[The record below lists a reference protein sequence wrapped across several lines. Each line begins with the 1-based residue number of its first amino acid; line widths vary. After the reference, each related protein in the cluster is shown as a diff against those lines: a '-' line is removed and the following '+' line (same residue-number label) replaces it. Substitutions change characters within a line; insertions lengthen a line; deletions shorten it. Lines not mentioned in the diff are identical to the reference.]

1 MKKLLVLPILFFFGL
16 IAQAQV
22 SSDSTHSHRTMID
35 GKRHWGGADSLHRRG
50 MGGIRDG
57 RDQAGDRFRSNERDH
72 RFHDWSH
79 ADRRSHSFRRPGFGG
94 QAIHVHFSPEQR
106 KQARSINET
115 YRKNAAD
122 LYKNDNLTLREYKSQ
137 LLALQKEKRSKMK
150 ALLTPEQKDQVA
162 KWKKQAGENAQVRD
176 AAFLE
181 RMRLRLQL
189 SDAQAANI
197 KSQRVSLRTQMQSI
211 HENEDLLPYQK
222 MEQIKAMR
230 DKNKDIMKSVLTPEQ
245 LTEFENMHKQRL
257 GEK

>member
-1 MKKLLVLPILFFFGL
+1 MKKLFILPALLFFGL
-16 IAQAQV
+16 ISQAQV
-22 SSDSTHSHRTMID
+22 SGDSTHWHRAMID
-35 GKRHWGGADSLHRRG
+35 GKRYRGGADSLHKRG
-50 MGGIRDG
+50 MGDFREG
-57 RDQAGDRFRSNERDH
+57 RDQARNRFRSNDRVH
-72 RFHDWSH
+72 RFHDWNN
-79 ADRRSHSFRRPGFGG
+79 ADRGSHSFGRRGFGG
-94 QAIHVHFSPEQR
+94 QAFHVHFSPEQR
-106 KQARSINET
+106 KQAQSINVA
-115 YRKNAAD
+115 YRKKAAD

-137 LLALQKEKRSKMK
+137 LLALQKEKKSKTQ
-150 ALLTPEQKDQVA
+150 ALLTPEQKDQVI

-197 KSQRVSLRTQMQSI
+197 RSQRVSLRTQMQSI

-230 DKNKDIMKSVLTPEQ
+230 EKNKDMMKSVLTPQ
-245 LTEFENMHKQRL
+245 QITEFENMHKQRL

>member
-1 MKKLLVLPILFFFGL
+1 MKKLLILPALFFFGL
-16 IAQAQV
+16 VSQAQV
-22 SSDSTHSHRTMID
+22 SVDSTHSHRAMID
-35 GKRHWGGADSLHRRG
+35 GKRYRGGADSLHRRG
-50 MGGIRDG
+50 VGGFREG
-57 RDQAGDRFRSNERDH
+57 RDQARNHFRSNDRDH
-72 RFHDWSH
+72 RFHDWNNG
-79 ADRRSHSFRRPGFGG
+79 DRRLHSFRRRGFGD
-94 QAIHVHFSPEQR
+94 QAFHAHFSPEQR
-106 KQARSINET
+106 KQAQSINES
-115 YRKNAAD
+115 YRKKAAD

-137 LLALQKEKRSKMK
+137 LLTLQKEKKSKTQ

-162 KWKKQAGENAQVRD
+162 KWKKQASENAQVRD

-222 MEQIKAMR
+222 MEQIKALG
-230 DKNKDIMKSVLTPEQ
+230 DKNKDLMKSVLTPDQ
-245 LTEFENMHKQRL
+245 YTEFENMHKQRL